1 MESFT
6 QQRKIF
12 LSHDCTENVL
22 LAEHL
27 HGMIGTNLQ
36 DQRKREQ
43 KNIKKRGGE
52 INAAD
57 QPWAQPEE
65 KAFPS

>member
-1 MESFT
+1 MLALHTKFLKLRQISNYGNSLKIKK
-6 QQRKIF
+6 QR
-12 LSHDCTENVL
+12 
-22 LAEHL
+22 
-27 HGMIGTNLQ
+27 
-36 DQRKREQ
+36 
-43 KNIKKRGGE
+43 NIKKRGGE